1 MDKDKPMKNTLLAIM
16 VLGTA
21 LAQNALADPPPVM
34 QYRGDPVA
42 ALDFIASA
50 TNHWGGDAAS
60 ARAVFE
66 GVYGVLRFPLAD
78 CDQSAMKDLFCFWAD
93 APIPTVANQEG
104 TNLWLEVK
112 CDGLRALLGS
122 QAVCNDTNCWMA
134 AARVHGLLV
143 EIDRPQWYKFL
154 DLDESLIEER
164 ADGTVVINAPAEKR
178 AALGGR
184 PWMTI
189 GTNGVTYVNAPL
201 GSDLEPLGNEAARAI
216 KAKLDSCK
224 QDVRSAFEVFAASG
238 AFAAMDAPTRNALV
252 SNIVETAGLCP
263 ADAQSL
269 GLTNVEM
276 PSEE

>member
-1 MDKDKPMKNTLLAIM
+1 MASEVYISWGRWCT
-16 VLGTA
+16 
-21 LAQNALADPPPVM
+21 PVGA
-34 QYRGDPVA
+34 RGLHLVVIFEGPVGDPV
-42 ALDFIASA
+42 
-50 TNHWGGDAAS
+50 
-60 ARAVFE
+60 
-66 GVYGVLRFPLAD
+66 GV
-78 CDQSAMKDLFCFWAD
+78 
-93 APIPTVANQEG
+93 
-104 TNLWLEVK
+104 
-112 CDGLRALLGS
+112 
-122 QAVCNDTNCWMA
+122 
-134 AARVHGLLV
+134 
-143 EIDRPQWYKFL
+143 QWYKFL

-164 ADGTVVINAPAEKR
+164 ADGTVVINAPADKR

-189 GTNGVTYVNAPL
+189 GTNGVTYVNAPH